1 MINKAID
8 FAVRAH
14 KNQFRKGTKIP
25 FILHPMEVGVIV
37 SKMTSDQEI
46 ISAAFLHDTVE
57 DCPDVSIED
66 IRREFGERI
75 ASMVDCESEDKSKT
89 WMERKGHT
97 ISYVKNQAT
106 REVQFI
112 AMADKLANVR
122 SLVADYQKVGD
133 ELWNRFNMKDK
144 NMQGW
149 YYRSMIDSLSA
160 LSEYPEYQE
169 YVQLVHS
176 LFGE

>member
-1 MINKAID
+1 
-8 FAVRAH
+8 
-14 KNQFRKGTKIP
+14 
-25 FILHPMEVGVIV
+25 
-37 SKMTSDQEI
+37 
-46 ISAAFLHDTVE
+46 
-57 DCPDVSIED
+57 
-66 IRREFGERI
+66 
-75 ASMVDCESEDKSKT
+75 
-89 WMERKGHT
+89 
-97 ISYVKNQAT
+97 
-106 REVQFI
+106 
-112 AMADKLANVR
+112 MADKLANIR